1 MPLTVWVAFLV
12 FVSAMVLLDL
22 GILHRKPHVITVPE
36 ALAWTGM
43 WIALALGFNVLVY
56 FLYGQN
62 WQALGI
68 RTDHMDGTQAAL
80 EFFTGY
86 LLEKS
91 LSVDNI
97 FVIAMIF
104 TYFRIPPEQQHR
116 VLFWGIFGA
125 VVLRGIMIATGSV
138 LFERFDWIVY
148 VFGIL
153 LILSAVRMLVM
164 SHDSLEPDRNPLV
177 RVARRYFPITDQF
190 DGSHFFTHID
200 GRHVAT
206 PLFLALVLVESS
218 DVVFA
223 LDSIPAI
230 FAVTSEP
237 FIVFTSNIFA
247 ILGLRSLYFALAGLM
262 HRFRYLKISLV
273 FLLAYVGVKMLL
285 VHHYPIPNGT
295 SLAIIGGI
303 LSVGVIA
310 SAIASH
316 RDTTPLRSPL
326 PARLISL
333 AALTLLQARRTVI
346 LVLGSSVLLIGIA
359 LIVLPGPAVL
369 VIPMGLSILAV
380 ELAWARRWL
389 KRIQRAAENTRKR
402 LSRRRDTTDG
412 GGGPHSPE

>member
-1 MPLTVWVAFLV
+1 
-12 FVSAMVLLDL
+12 
-22 GILHRKPHVITVPE
+22 
-36 ALAWTGM
+36 
-43 WIALALGFNVLVY
+43 
-56 FLYGQN
+56 
-62 WQALGI
+62 
-68 RTDHMDGTQAAL
+68 
-80 EFFTGY
+80 
-86 LLEKS
+86 
-91 LSVDNI
+91 
-97 FVIAMIF
+97 MIF
-104 TYFRIPPEQQHR
+104 TYFRVPPEQQHR

-153 LILSAVRMLVM
+153 LILSAVRMLAM
-164 SHDSLEPDRNPLV
+164 SHESLEPDRNPLV
-177 RVARRYFPITDQF
+177 RIARRYFPVTDQF

-346 LVLGSSVLLIGIA
+346 LVLGSSVLLVGIA

-412 GGGPHSPE
+412 DGGPHSPE

>member
-1 MPLTVWVAFLV
+1 
-12 FVSAMVLLDL
+12 MVLLDL

-104 TYFRIPPEQQHR
+104 TYFRVPPEQQHR

-247 ILGLRSLYFALAGLM
+247 ILGLRSLYFALAGM
-262 HRFRYLKISLV
+262 MEKFRHIKSSLV
-273 FLLAYVGVKMLL
+273 FVLAFVGVKMLL
-285 VHHYPIPNGT
+285 THYYPIPT
-295 SLAIIGGI
+295 FVSLSII
-303 LSVGVIA
+303 
-310 SAIASH
+310 
-316 RDTTPLRSPL
+316 
-326 PARLISL
+326 
-333 AALTLLQARRTVI
+333 
-346 LVLGSSVLLIGIA
+346 LG
-359 LIVLPGPAVL
+359 
-369 VIPMGLSILAV
+369 ILAV
-380 ELAWARRWL
+380 GLIASIVGA
-389 KRIQRAAENTRKR
+389 K
-402 LSRRRDTTDG
+402 RDTAALA
-412 GGGPHSPE
+412 SPIKDPAFKK